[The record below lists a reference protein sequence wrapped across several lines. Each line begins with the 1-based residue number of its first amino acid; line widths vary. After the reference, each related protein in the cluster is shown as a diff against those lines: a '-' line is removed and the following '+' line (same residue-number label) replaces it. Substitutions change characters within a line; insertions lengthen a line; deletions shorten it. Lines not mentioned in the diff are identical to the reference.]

1 MEKIVFEMIIDKDS
15 DGVYAM
21 SLVDQPAI
29 ELDYI
34 LLNEETPRIEIKL
47 EKANINHRE
56 HIITGPALIPDT
68 EIPRNG
74 GYFIKFASET
84 IKQISEK
91 YLIGGSKD
99 EVTIQHIDKRIKNI
113 YLVESWIVNDPK
125 NDKANA
131 LGYTNLKAGTWMISM
146 KIMDENIWNNYLE
159 TGILKGFSLEGKFTP
174 IRLSKDNDLERS
186 YLYDIYM
193 AFNFTEN
200 DLKSKY
206 IWKMGA
212 GDNICPACKK
222 FSGQIKTLEDWA
234 NTAIPRMKTGEQIGS
249 TSLSTNFNW
258 EFSTYCKDACRCQLV
273 RVTESKYNVKVI
285 KPW

>member
-1 MEKIVFEMIIDKDS
+1 MEKIVFEMIIDKDE

-34 LLNEETPRIEIKL
+34 LLNKETPRIEIKL

-74 GYFIKFASET
+74 GYFIKFARET

-99 EVTIQHIDKRIKNI
+99 EVTIQHVDKRIKNI
-113 YLVESWIVNDPK
+113 YLVESWIVNDPT

-131 LGYTNLKAGTWMISM
+131 LGYKDLKAGTWMISM

-174 IRLSKDNDLERS
+174 IRLSKDNDLEHS